1 MNIPFSLLLDIF
13 IAVLLIVT
21 IGYAL
26 TLNNRLGVLRRDKD
40 ELQALALSFGEST
53 IRAEE
58 SIAHLSETIDVL
70 QERIKR
76 AESLR
81 EDLVFLIDRG
91 NSTADTLEELLRS
104 TRDNAEIMPRTSVKD
119 TAHKPVQNTKA
130 TKVVPELDSRIDPD
144 FNRSDLAKDD
154 TISDAE
160 REHLRALRSSG

>member
-40 ELQALALSFGEST
+40 ELQTLALSFGEST
-53 IRAEE
+53 TRAEE

-81 EDLVFLIDRG
+81 EDLVFLVDRG
-91 NSTADTLEELLRS
+91 NSTADTLEGLLRS
-104 TRDNAEIMPRTSVKD
+104 TRDDVGIMPRTSVED
-119 TAHKPVQNTKA
+119 AAHELPKNTKA
-130 TKVVPELDSRIDPD
+130 PKVGPELDPRIDLNS
-144 FNRSDLAKDD
+144 NRSDLAMDD
-154 TISDAE
+154 TTSDAE
-160 REHLRALRSSG
+160 RELLRALRSSG